1 MLVMM
6 TLGLAQALAAEAI
19 EIANAEFKR
28 PICVAVC
35 DSNGF
40 LVAFTRMDETPVR
53 SIRISQGKAYT
64 SARMGVSTEAFLG
77 RLHRENMPA
86 GYFCDTEL
94 TGLPGGAVLIDFAG
108 NLIGGVGISGLT
120 AQEDQVIANRL
131 ADVVKLG

>member
-6 TLGLAQALAAEAI
+6 TLGLAQALVAEAI
-19 EIANAEFKR
+19 EIANGEFKR

-35 DSNGF
+35 DSYGF

-64 SARMGVSTEAFLG
+64 AARMGVNTDAFLN

-86 GYFCDTEL
+86 NYFCDAEL
-94 TGLPGGAVLIDFAG
+94 TGLPGGAVIKDFADD
-108 NLIGGVGISGLT
+108 LVGGVGISGLT
-120 AQEDQVIANRL
+120 AQEDQIIANRL
-131 ADVVKLG
+131 AEVVKLR